1 MSPYWHQAIP
11 LVMAFFAFYCV
22 AIRPGRRA
30 EGKRYTAVVKLA
42 GGERVVTSH
51 GMFGTITG
59 VFRKPSDTE
68 GLEDEIEFDVEVA
81 PGISVRIRQEGIK
94 EILTTTTILA
104 AIPA

>member
-30 EGKRYTAVVKLA
+30 EGKRYAAVVKLS

-51 GMFGTITG
+51 GMFGTIAG
-59 VFRKPSDTE
+59 VFRKASDTD

-94 EILTTTTILA
+94 EIVAPASSPA